1 MDMLGFPENFKR
13 VPVTGL
19 AEGQEGDVAVDY
31 PNNLRYAYTAGR
43 WSRMPIQNMLNVA
56 KVLTYASDGDTNGL
70 NYFLGTQYGTTTW
83 ANPFPASGQSGNT
96 WTNILSSIVMS
107 VSGYLGGQTDP
118 PGITD
123 RAVSHVHVSST
134 GHWVKWD
141 FGVNGSMVVTYW
153 NLQNRDNS
161 ADGATSVSC
170 EGSNDGTTWVLLNQ
184 NTARSA
190 AINVWAGGVVTD
202 PTAYRYV
209 RIRKNVDTDYFTIG
223 EIELYGTLFYTP
235 R

>member
-56 KVLTYASDGDTNGL
+56 KVLTYASDGDT
-70 NYFLGTQYGTTTW
+70 
-83 ANPFPASGQSGNT
+83 
-96 WTNILSSIVMS
+96 ILSSIVMS

-190 AINVWAGGVVTD
+190 AINVWAGGVEM
-202 PTAYRYV
+202 
-209 RIRKNVDTDYFTIG
+209 K
-223 EIELYGTLFYTP
+223 
-235 R
+235 